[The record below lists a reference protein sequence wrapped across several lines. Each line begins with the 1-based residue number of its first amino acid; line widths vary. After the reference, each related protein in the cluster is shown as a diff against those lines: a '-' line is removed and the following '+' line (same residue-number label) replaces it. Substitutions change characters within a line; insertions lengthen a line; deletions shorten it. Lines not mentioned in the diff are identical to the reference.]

1 VYNENSKAA
10 YIESAEIVGLKKVP
24 GKFRNPLELN
34 TKTLGE
40 LLRKISI
47 DVLDHKLNIEKIIIG
62 IGGTATVDFGLGV
75 ASIFGLKLFDENKNL
90 VDIKPGNY
98 YKVKYL
104 EIPDI
109 RLPFTLQVIS
119 DVDTP
124 LFGEDN
130 SIQMYSAQ
138 KGADQKDIQLLVNG
152 FDNIYKYLI
161 NNKLIDFSKPING
174 AGGGLAAGLN
184 IFFEAEIISSTEFIN
199 SQILND
205 IDQNQI
211 DAVITG
217 EGAFDEQSLENKG
230 AHIIIQ
236 KFKELKIPIFLV
248 CGTMD
253 ESVIHRLPSNVHL
266 IELRKYFTS
275 VEESIKNYVVGLKKA
290 AVEIINHLKN

>member
-1 VYNENSKAA
+1 M
-10 YIESAEIVGLKKVP
+10 
-24 GKFRNPLELN
+24 
-34 TKTLGE
+34 
-40 LLRKISI
+40 
-47 DVLDHKLNIEKIIIG
+47 LDHKLNIEKVIIG

-90 VDIKPGNY
+90 VDIKPCNY
-98 YKVKYL
+98 HKVKDL

-124 LFGEDN
+124 LFGENN

-152 FDNIYKYLI
+152 FNNIYNILI
-161 NNKLIDFSKPING
+161 NNKLIDCSKPING

-184 IFFEAEIISSTEFIN
+184 IFFGAEIISSTEFIN

-211 DAVITG
+211 DAVITS
-217 EGAFDEQSLENKG
+217 EGAFDAQSLENKG
-230 AHIIIQ
+230 AHVIIQ
-236 KFKELKIPIFLV
+236 KFKELKIPVFLI
-248 CGTMD
+248 CGTID
-253 ESVIHRLPSNVHL
+253 DSVIHRLPSNVQV
-266 IELRKYFTS
+266 IELRKYFSS